1 MKKYYTLFLVVLMTL
16 PLLSQN
22 LGFEEWNIK
31 TMNTLDDYK
40 STINELLVGELSVIR
55 STDAKSGKYS
65 LRMETVDY
73 NGNKLFGFFF
83 NGDPEENDGGSK
95 LNIITGVD
103 SIIGFYKYNLIK
115 KDTALIM
122 CITKKDGST
131 SGGGIMKITGNQ
143 PTWKRFSIPIGSSSA
158 DTVLIGGASSNAM
171 TQEGIEVGSFLM
183 LDSVQLKQGNVIENI
198 PNFSFENWS
207 SMDFEYPKDWNN
219 EIVRFAQGGESPIQ
233 KVTDSY
239 KGTYACLLKT
249 VLVEKDTVVGL
260 IMKGNWAHGGLHE
273 TFGGMPYNKNVE
285 KVRFHYKYFPQNE
298 DNAFVE
304 FRFSKNGRVIGRTG
318 SDLSVEKNKYVL
330 WEQDVHLAELP
341 DTVFVGIF
349 GGSNPGTQLFVDA
362 IEFVVN
368 SLSIDDVTINQIV
381 PFPVPSFDKLNFEIK
396 GFKPLNVMI
405 FDMSGKLLK
414 NEHFNKTGE
423 RDIINID
430 VSDLERGDYI
440 YRILIDQKV
449 VSGKFSKK

>member
-1 MKKYYTLFLVVLMTL
+1 MKKHYTLFLAILMTL
-16 PLLSQN
+16 PLFSQN
-22 LGFEEWNIK
+22 LGFEEWSTK
-31 TMNTLDDYK
+31 SLKTLDDYK
-40 STINELLVGELSVIR
+40 STVNEIPAGELSVIR

-73 NGNKLFGFFF
+73 NGMKLFGFFF
-83 NGDPEENDGGSK
+83 NGDPEENVGGSK
-95 LNIITGVD
+95 LTKITGID

-122 CITKKDGST
+122 CITKKEGST
-131 SGGGIMKITGNQ
+131 TGGGIMKITGNQ

-158 DTVLIGGASSNAM
+158 DTVLIGGASSNA
-171 TQEGIEVGSFLM
+171 IAEVGMEIGSFLM
-183 LDSVQLKQGNVIENI
+183 LDSIQLKQGDVIENI

-207 SMDFEYPKDWNN
+207 NIDFEYPDDWNN
-219 EIVRFAQGGESPIQ
+219 EIIRFTQGEESSVQ
-233 KVTDSY
+233 KVTDAY
-239 KGTYACLLKT
+239 EGTYACLLKT
-249 VLVEKDTVVGL
+249 VLVNEDTITGL
-260 IMKGNWAHGGLHE
+260 IMKGSWIGHSGE
-273 TFGGMPYNKNVE
+273 TVGGMPYNKNVE
-285 KVRFHYKYFPQNE
+285 KVRFYYKYLPQHR
-298 DNAFVE
+298 DYAFAD
-304 FRFSKNGRVIGRTG
+304 FRFSKNGVVVGRTG
-318 SDLSVEKNKYVL
+318 DEFSVEKDNYVL
-330 WEQDVHLAELP
+330 WEQDVHLAEIP

-349 GGSNPGTQLFVDA
+349 GGSNPGTQFFVDA

-381 PFPVPSFDKLNFEIK
+381 PFPIPSYDKLNFEIK

-414 NEHFNKTGE
+414 NEHFNKAGE

-430 VSDLERGDYI
+430 VSDLEKGDYI
-440 YRILIDQKV
+440 YRILIDQKA